1 MQFMH
6 RDFFH
11 ILIKSMEKY
20 MDQLQNLCKEKILSE
35 QYMDFIYK
43 REYPDFFD
51 QIPSDQICVQKL
63 KTEFYLVYMESQF
76 ASPLTLERF
85 SYGAIP
91 KCYTLLSTD
100 ALEQSGIFQVQNYPL
115 LQLKGNGV
123 MIGFIDTGIDYEN
136 KIFRNEDG
144 STRIAGIWDQ
154 TIQSGEVPKGM
165 SYGSEYT
172 KEMIDEALKSS
183 DPKKLVPSKDSDGH
197 GTFIASIAAGGEDLE
212 EQFLGA
218 APYATIGVV
227 KLKEAKQYLKDFYF
241 ISRDISC
248 FQENDIMLGIQYLDE
263 LAKKKN
269 QPLVLCLALGTNMG
283 DHNGSSPLA
292 AMLSEYASVYGRAV
306 VTGAGNEA
314 NQRHHYY
321 GRVKEN
327 QTETIEIRAEEGV
340 EGFIMELWTEIPN
353 IFIVSIVSPGGER
366 MPFTP
371 IRQQGNG
378 IVYNFVLEKTRVFL
392 DYRLFVE
399 RTNSQLVFLRFEK
412 PVSGIWKI
420 EVKADRVSD
429 GKFHMWL
436 PASPFL
442 RRELYFL
449 VPNPDW
455 TVTEPGCV
463 WNIMTAA
470 HFNGDNNSIAI
481 DSGRGYTRNGRLK
494 PDFAAPGIKV
504 RGLLPGGRFEE
515 RSGSSISAAI
525 TAGACVLLM
534 DWLYYQTGKRN
545 VDSMQIKNLLI
556 LGTERD
562 ENELYP
568 NRQWGYGSLDLF
580 QTFEVL
586 QSL

>member
-1 MQFMH
+1 
-6 RDFFH
+6 
-11 ILIKSMEKY
+11 
-20 MDQLQNLCKEKILSE
+20 MDGQETICEEKILSE
-35 QYMDFIYK
+35 QYMDFIYE
-43 REYPDFFD
+43 RGYPDFFE
-51 QIPSDQICVQKL
+51 QIPSDKICVKKS
-63 KTEFYLVYMESQF
+63 KTDFYFVYIESQF

-100 ALEQSGIFQVQNYPL
+100 ALEQAGILQVQNYPL

-136 KIFRNEDG
+136 KIFRNADG

-154 TIQSGEVPKGM
+154 TIQSGKKPEGM
-165 SYGSEYT
+165 PYGSEYT
-172 KEMIDEALKSS
+172 KEMIEEALKSS
-183 DPKKLVPSKDSDGH
+183 DPKKIVPSSDLNGH
-197 GTFIASIAAGGEDLE
+197 GTFSASIAAGGEEEE

-218 APYATIGVV
+218 APYAEIGVV

-241 ISRDISC
+241 IPREVSC
-248 FQENDIMLGIQYLDE
+248 FQENDIMLGIQYLDA

-269 QPLVLCLALGTNMG
+269 QPLIICLPLGTNMG
-283 DHNGSSPLA
+283 DHNGSSPLSR
-292 AMLSEYASVYGRAV
+292 MLCEYASVYGRAV

-321 GRVKEN
+321 GIVEEE
-327 QTETIEIRAEEGV
+327 QTETIEIRVEEGMK
-340 EGFIMELWTEIPN
+340 GFQLELWTEIPN
-353 IFIVSIVSPGGER
+353 IFIASILSPGGER
-366 MPFTP
+366 MPFVP

-378 IVYNFVLEKTRVFL
+378 IVYHFVLEKTRVFL

-399 RTNSQLVFLRFEK
+399 RTNSQLIFFRFEN

-420 EVKADRVSD
+420 EVKAEQISD

-436 PASPFL
+436 PASSFL
-442 RRELYFL
+442 GGELYFL

-455 TVTEPGCV
+455 TITEPGCV
-463 WNIMTAA
+463 WNIMTTA
-470 HFNGDNNSIAI
+470 HYNGDNNSIAI

-494 PDFAAPGIKV
+494 PDFAAPGIRIK
-504 RGLLPGGRFEE
+504 GLLPGGRFEE
-515 RSGSSISAAI
+515 KSGSSVSTAI
-525 TAGACVLLM
+525 TAGACALLM
-534 DWLYYQTGKRN
+534 EWLYYQTGKRN